1 MIIIMM
7 IKFNSFGEKKNR
19 EREIER
25 TDEGD
30 RPLEGK
36 KGKEENL

>member
-1 MIIIMM
+1 L
-7 IKFNSFGEKKNR
+7 ERKKTER